1 MTAMP
6 SQNAKSR
13 AVNRHTFLEYLDVTE
28 PGMYHDGGGLYLHV
42 SASGAKSWL
51 YRYMLNGRAR
61 AMGLGSFR
69 HVSLAKAR
77 EKAKAAAELRAD
89 RIDPLDARAPILS
102 GDPQTFEQFGAAYIG
117 DRENTWASTTTD
129 DWKCTLEGYT
139 YPSLGAMQPR
149 VISLG
154 HVRPIIEPLWK
165 VSPKLAKR
173 VLNRIEVVLD
183 YAKAHDPEQDEPK
196 RWRENPARWKG
207 LWDKLKQSPTRIE
220 PTKSLRAISY
230 NVLGSFMH
238 DLAARAAPDGVAV
251 AAMELLILT
260 AARKDM
266 INGARWEEFD
276 LANKVWKIPGE
287 RMKNRKDFS
296 IPLGDRAIQILKQMS
311 AVRENDFVFP
321 GQRLADH
328 IGNISLNDL
337 LKKMKWDTR
346 TVVHG
351 FRSTFRSWTAD
362 ETSHERDVC
371 EMALAHSQGDSTY
384 AAYQRGEQLKK
395 RRALMDDWND
405 FVVACKP
412 AA

>member
-1 MTAMP
+1 MTAVP
-6 SQNAKSR
+6 STKTKSR
-13 AVNRHTFLEYLDVTE
+13 ALRRHTYLEYLDLVE

-42 SASGAKSWL
+42 SVSGAKSWL

-77 EKAKAAAELRAD
+77 KKVEEAAELRAA
-89 RIDPLDARAPILS
+89 RIDPLDARLPILS
-102 GDPQTFEQFGAAYIG
+102 GDPQTFEQFGVAYVD
-117 DRENTWASTTTD
+117 DRENTWASGTTD
-129 DWKCTLEGYT
+129 DWKYTLKDYA
-139 YPSLGAMQPR
+139 YPSLGAVQPH
-149 VISLG
+149 VISLV
-154 HVRPIIEPLWK
+154 HVRSTVEPLWK
-165 VSPKLAKR
+165 NSPKLAKR

-183 YAKAHDPEQDEPK
+183 YAKAHDPEQDDPK

-220 PTKSLRAISY
+220 PTKNLRAISY
-230 NVLGSFMH
+230 TVLGSFMH
-238 DLAARAAPDGVAV
+238 DLTAHDGDGIAV
-251 AAMELLILT
+251 PAMELLILT

-276 LANKVWKIPGE
+276 LVNKVWRVPAE
-287 RMKNRKDFS
+287 RMKNKKDFS

-311 AVRENDFVFP
+311 AVQENDFVFP
-321 GQRLADH
+321 GQRLAEH
-328 IGNISLNDL
+328 IGTISLNNL
-337 LKKMKWDTR
+337 LKKMTWNDR

-351 FRSTFRSWTAD
+351 FRSTFRSWAAD

-371 EMALAHSQGDSTY
+371 EMALAHSQGDATY
-384 AAYQRGEQLKK
+384 AAYQRGVLLKK

-405 FVVACKP
+405 YVMTCQR